1 MESLYTKYRPK
12 TFEEVV
18 GQEHVVETLKRAVL
32 EGKVSHAYLF
42 CGPRGTGKT
51 TMARILAKALMCQRG
66 AGHLPDGTC
75 EECQLIAAG
84 EHPDVLELDA
94 ASRTGVDNVREEI
107 ISRVNYAPVRGSYK
121 VYIIDEVHMLTIP
134 SFNALL
140 KIMEEPP
147 EHLLFILATTEL
159 HKVPATILSR
169 CQRFAFRRISPEDIA
184 ARLQYVSYQEN
195 IDLDD
200 EAARVLARLADGGMR
215 DALSLLD
222 QCASATVG
230 ELSAQRVYD
239 CLGIAGERTCG
250 QMMGYVADHNTKAA
264 LELFNRLYADG
275 KEVGALLDELIC
287 LCRDLMVLKTAPNS
301 GISMLSGVASDEQ
314 SKDLA
319 RRFSSGELIYMI
331 GVLQQTV
338 AGFTRSASRRM
349 DAEMCLMNLC
359 EPSLR
364 LDAQSLNARLG
375 RVEEQLRAGVVV
387 RSEMLEPARMQE
399 PEEELPPPP
408 GDESA
413 PPEQPQIPQG
423 DDGPVGF
430 WTDLATRLQKELK
443 PPSKGFFVLSEQAP
457 VHGRLCGNDVIVEC
471 ANAFTME
478 MVNVP
483 EVVQMIAAKAGAIL
497 GRPVGVK
504 VVDITAKPDRSPQME
519 QLLSFGKQHKDIVTI
534 KTN

>member
-1 MESLYTKYRPK
+1 
-12 TFEEVV
+12 
-18 GQEHVVETLKRAVL
+18 
-32 EGKVSHAYLF
+32 
-42 CGPRGTGKT
+42 
-51 TMARILAKALMCQRG
+51 
-66 AGHLPDGTC
+66 
-75 EECQLIAAG
+75 
-84 EHPDVLELDA
+84 
-94 ASRTGVDNVREEI
+94 
-107 ISRVNYAPVRGSYK
+107 
-121 VYIIDEVHMLTIP
+121 
-134 SFNALL
+134 
-140 KIMEEPP
+140 
-147 EHLLFILATTEL
+147 
-159 HKVPATILSR
+159 
-169 CQRFAFRRISPEDIA
+169 
-184 ARLQYVSYQEN
+184 
-195 IDLDD
+195 
-200 EAARVLARLADGGMR
+200 MR

-264 LELFNRLYADG
+264 LELFNRLYADGKEVGALLDELICLCRDLMVLKTAPNSGISMLNTKAALELFNRLYADGKEVGALLDELICLCRDLMVLKTAPNSGISMLSGVASLELFNRLYADG

-387 RSEMLEPARMQE
+387 FTRSASRRMDAEMCLMNLCEPSLRLDAQSLNARLGRVEEQLRAGVVVRSEMPGCRDVPDEPVRAVTSIGC
-399 PEEELPPPP
+399 PV
-408 GDESA
+408 
-413 PPEQPQIPQG
+413 PQCPAWQSG
-423 DDGPVGF
+423 G
-430 WTDLATRLQKELK
+430 AAQSR
-443 PPSKGFFVLSEQAP
+443 
-457 VHGRLCGNDVIVEC
+457 RCGSV
-471 ANAFTME
+471 
-478 MVNVP
+478 
-483 EVVQMIAAKAGAIL
+483 
-497 GRPVGVK
+497 
-504 VVDITAKPDRSPQME
+504 
-519 QLLSFGKQHKDIVTI
+519 
-534 KTN
+534 